1 MDPREAKPTLEICR
15 LTEKDQVSAMVDS
28 KERDLERERES
39 VTSSAFIVPSSQSR
53 RRDER

>member
-1 MDPREAKPTLEICR
+1 
-15 LTEKDQVSAMVDS
+15 MVDS

>member
-1 MDPREAKPTLEICR
+1 
-15 LTEKDQVSAMVDS
+15 
-28 KERDLERERES
+28 RERES